1 MRDVNIIHCFKQ
13 CVFLKKM
20 IKIISPTE
28 LMVSFRKANK
38 EQMNIKYTI

>member
-1 MRDVNIIHCFKQ
+1 MRDIDIIHCFKQ
-13 CVFLKKM
+13 CIFLKKV

-28 LMVSFRKANK
+28 FMFSFRKANK